1 MASQGLQQVQKQA
14 QSLVLAPQLRQS
26 LKILQAPALELRNT
40 ILEEL
45 QQNPALEELP
55 NEGIS
60 IEEQGSN
67 GDSSSSDN
75 DLDGTNDLRLSDDDF
90 SALSRVTEDYREYY
104 AQESGASSYTTED
117 AERRQHFFDSLVSE
131 TSLQE
136 HLVRQAEMADLSELE
151 RSAIEYIIG
160 SLDDRGFLTTSLPD
174 LALMAQLPLREI
186 QRAAEIVKA
195 LDPPGIG
202 CADLQECLLTQL
214 RVQGKGGTLAAQI
227 VREQFD
233 RLLRRR
239 IPEIARKI
247 GVEVED
253 VQDALSEI
261 SSLDPAP
268 GRRFGEDLNRVIEP
282 DVTIEKDGEDWQ
294 ITLNGDYIPRLRIS
308 NRYKQMMAE
317 GEVRG
322 KDREYLREQIRSG
335 KFLIQSISQRQDTI
349 RRISEEI
356 LEYQRGFFEEG
367 VRALRPLT
375 MNQIAEKVGVH
386 ETTVSRAIANK
397 FMETPHGIFEFK
409 YFFTPG
415 YQGQNGEAVSNKSV
429 KERIAHIIETENSA
443 KPYSDQEIV
452 RVLAEEDIKIARRT
466 VAKYR
471 EELGI
476 LPTSLRRQ
484 YS

>member
-1 MASQGLQQVQKQA
+1 MGSQGLHQVQKQA

-55 NEGIS
+55 TEGIS
-60 IEEQGSN
+60 LEQQSADGDTSTENSAEE
-67 GDSSSSDN
+67 GDM
-75 DLDGTNDLRLSDDDF
+75 RLSDDDY
-90 SALSRVTEDYREYY
+90 SALSRLTEDYREYF
-104 AQESGASSYTTED
+104 AQESGASHYTADD

-136 HLVRQAEMADLSELE
+136 HLIRQAELAELSDTE
-151 RSAIEYIIG
+151 RAAIEYIVG
-160 SLDDRGFLTTSLPD
+160 SLDDRGYLTMSLQD
-174 LALMAQLPLREI
+174 LALMAQLPLNDM
-186 QRAAEIVKA
+186 QRAAEIIKT

-214 RVQGKGGTLAAQI
+214 RVQGKGGSLAARI
-227 VREQFD
+227 VRECCD
-233 RLLRRR
+233 KLLRRR
-239 IPEIARKI
+239 IPEIARKL
-247 GVEVED
+247 GVDVDD
-253 VQDALSEI
+253 VQEALADI
-261 SSLDPAP
+261 ATLDPAP

-282 DVTIEKDGEDWQ
+282 DVTIEKDGDDWT

-308 NRYKQMMAE
+308 NRYKRMMAE

-335 KFLIQSISQRQDTI
+335 KFLIGSIEQRQNTI
-349 RRISEEI
+349 KRISEEI

-397 FMETPHGIFEFK
+397 FMETPHGVFEFK

-452 RVLAEEDIKIARRT
+452 RLLAEEDIKIARRT